1 MTHAEMLAEINRELR
16 MRRALWN
23 SVKDQ
28 RTGAI
33 SFVKLDHQKYYNQ
46 MESVKTLLESM
57 TATEFKNIAD
67 RIERQARETENQTKL
82 F

>member
-1 MTHAEMLAEINRELR
+1 MTHSEMLAEVNRELR

>member
-1 MTHAEMLAEINRELR
+1 MTHSEMLAEVNRELR

-23 SVKDQ
+23 TVKDQ
-28 RTGAI
+28 KTGAI

-46 MESVKTLLESM
+46 MESVKNMLEAM
-57 TATEFKNIAD
+57 TATEFKTIAD
-67 RIERQARETENQTKL
+67 RIERQARDTENQTKL

>member
-1 MTHAEMLAEINRELR
+1 MTHSEMLAEVNRELR

-28 RTGAI
+28 RTGVI

-46 MESVKTLLESM
+46 MENVKSPLEAI
-57 TATEFKNIAD
+57 TATEFKTIAD
-67 RIERQARETENQTKL
+67 RIERQARDTENQTKL